1 MIQFVIGGLFFIS
14 IILLV
19 FQEPYVFSF
28 FYNIFSSDNN
38 EIAIYFIRYVNYF
51 YVIGLC
57 YYFSG
62 ILLILISIIT
72 SGYNK
77 KLIKDSFD
85 IPI

>member
-1 MIQFVIGGLFFIS
+1 MIQFYIGGLFFIS

-28 FYNIFSSDNN
+28 FYDIIFSSRNN
-38 EIAIYFIRYVNYF
+38 EMSVYFIRYVNYF

-62 ILLILISIIT
+62 ILLILISDYLRGDKIM
-72 SGYNK
+72 
-77 KLIKDSFD
+77 
-85 IPI
+85 